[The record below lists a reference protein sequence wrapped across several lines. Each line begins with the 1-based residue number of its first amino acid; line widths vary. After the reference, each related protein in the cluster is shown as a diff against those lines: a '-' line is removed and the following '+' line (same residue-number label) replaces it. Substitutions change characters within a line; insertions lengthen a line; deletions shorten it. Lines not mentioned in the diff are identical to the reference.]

1 MLRLFGKK
9 KSLEVKGYF
18 LVITHDV
25 KEKATSYFL
34 YNKEKDTFD
43 KKKLVTS
50 GSIDRN
56 YYFTSIDDMI
66 KAISGKK
73 DFKRFLAGSN
83 VIGLYY
89 VESKVV
95 ETDKEFVIKSDDR
108 RLFYV
113 PSRMQLE
120 ISPIT
125 AEKKSSK

>member
-9 KSLEVKGYF
+9 KGLEAKGYF

-25 KEKATSYFL
+25 KEKTTSYFL
-34 YNKEKDTFD
+34 YNKGRNTFD
-43 KKKLVTS
+43 KKKLITP
-50 GSIDRN
+50 GSIDKE
-56 YYFTSIDDMI
+56 YFFNSIDDMI
-66 KAISGKK
+66 KAVSGKK

-95 ETDKEFVIKSDDR
+95 ETDKEFVIKFDDR

-125 AEKKSSK
+125 TDKKPSK